1 MPKVPGERGKMK
13 TVVLTSD
20 SHSWLLKGFFHQW
33 KKYALYGG
41 PDKVEVAGFT
51 KPDLPKDIKF
61 HSIGDMKDYP
71 VDKWSN
77 ALIKY
82 LNEIPDDLVLILL
95 EDYWLIRPI
104 DYDAVEEAAELMES
118 YKDVIR
124 FDLTTDRCNN
134 RNAEYAGAFR
144 KLDLC
149 RAKGDYS
156 LSFQASIYRKSLL
169 LEVLQPNESPW
180 QAELNG
186 SGRLNALPYD
196 VLGCYSWPINY
207 AIVVNKGK
215 FDTEGRWMYPPRTL
229 TQADWRELDDLG
241 YTGS

>member
-1 MPKVPGERGKMK
+1 MPKVPGERGIMK
-13 TVVLTSD
+13 TVVFTSD
-20 SHSWLLKGFFHQW
+20 SHNWLLKGFFHQW
-33 KKYALYGG
+33 KKYAGG
-41 PDKVEVAGFT
+41 AVEVAGFT
-51 KPDLPKDIKF
+51 KPELPKNVKF

-77 ALIKY
+77 GLIKY
-82 LNEIPDDLVLILL
+82 LNEIPDELVLILL

-124 FDLTTDRCNN
+124 FDLTTDRANN

-169 LEVLQPNESPW
+169 LEVLKPDESPW
-180 QAELNG
+180 QTELNG
-186 SGRLNALPYD
+186 SARLNALPYD